1 MGSDRVAPGYQLPRF
16 HFNPR
21 SPCGERRTALIVAP
35 MLPVFQSTLPVWG
48 ATGGEDQKSLGKH
61 ISIHAPRVGSDGQLQ
76 AGQLPVKAFQST
88 LPVWGATA
96 LLLVPLGGL
105 PFQSTLPVWGATK
118 IFTSRTK
125 FKEISIHAPRV
136 GSDDRPPHLHHL
148 PRDFNPRSPC
158 GERHRRI
165 SLGKGTRKFQ
175 STLPVWGATHQQ
187 SQKTQ
192 GRNISIHAPRV
203 GSDLSDISA
212 NSGTGKFQST
222 LPVWGATKGAGFEM
236 LQSADFNPRSPCGER
251 HGERRRN
258 IVARKFQSTLPVWG
272 ATLCFSMRTIVGGI
286 SIHAPRVGSD
296 ASSSGFMLL
305 PPYFNPRSPCGE
317 RRQGKAETRGT
328 IKFQSTLPVWGATRR
343 TGWG

>member
-222 LPVWGATKGAGFEM
+222 LPVWGAT
-236 LQSADFNPRSPCGER
+236 
-251 HGERRRN
+251 
-258 IVARKFQSTLPVWG
+258 
-272 ATLCFSMRTIVGGI
+272 LCFSMRTIVGGI